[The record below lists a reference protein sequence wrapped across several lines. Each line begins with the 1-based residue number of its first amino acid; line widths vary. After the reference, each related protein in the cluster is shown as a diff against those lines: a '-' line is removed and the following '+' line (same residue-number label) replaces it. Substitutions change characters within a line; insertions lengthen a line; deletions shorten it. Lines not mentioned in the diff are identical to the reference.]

1 MKHRFIIIL
10 LLLYCNTGWS
20 TVCKVQTGEVEVL
33 KKRYIASEVIER
45 CTGEVKPVTK
55 SAEFCFFN
63 NAKQWNCQQL
73 VRGAEPSVKVSD
85 LVFNADYKSSFIS
98 AWLAVLNPIV
108 NKPYG
113 GKRLK
118 ETDYLPGFPYGEVLM
133 PETSLTL
140 NAQFKVKSQDFILMD
155 ADSNKIIFTTDRPL
169 SNIQIPRS
177 KLRAEGNYKWAL
189 KSHDKTFLGKF
200 SIASKSDQREFE
212 GDFEN
217 ATGAGLGPVAT
228 LVLQA
233 TVAKEY
239 GYTFDY
245 QRLLQAAKKHINS
258 KK

>member
-1 MKHRFIIIL
+1 MKHRFTIIL
-10 LLLYCNTGWS
+10 LLLYCNAGWS
-20 TVCKVQTGEVEVL
+20 TVCKVQAGEVKVL
-33 KKRYIASEVIER
+33 KNRYIASDVIEP
-45 CTGEVKPVTK
+45 CTGEVKPITK
-55 SAEFCFFN
+55 SAEICFFN
-63 NAKQWNCQQL
+63 HAKQWNCQQL

-85 LVFNADYKSSFIS
+85 LRFNAGYKSSFIR
-98 AWLAVLNPIV
+98 AWLAILNPIV

-118 ETDYLPGFPYGEVLM
+118 ETDYLAGFPYGEVLM
-133 PETSLTL
+133 PKARLTL
-140 NAQFKVKSQDFILMD
+140 NAQFEVKSKDFILMD
-155 ADSNKIIFTTDRPL
+155 AVSNQIIFTTDRPVI
-169 SNIQIPRS
+169 NIQIPRS

-200 SIASKSDQREFE
+200 SIASKLDQREFE

-217 ATGAGLGPVAT
+217 ATGAGLGLSET

-233 TVAKEY
+233 AVAKEY

-245 QRLLQAAKKHINS
+245 RRLLQAAKKHINS